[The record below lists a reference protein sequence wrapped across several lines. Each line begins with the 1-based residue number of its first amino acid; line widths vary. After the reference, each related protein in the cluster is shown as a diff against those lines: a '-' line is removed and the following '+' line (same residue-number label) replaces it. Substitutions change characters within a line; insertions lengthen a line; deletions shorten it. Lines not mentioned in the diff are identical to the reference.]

1 MSFHTPSCR
10 VRTGAACW
18 VRRRVP
24 SGMACTSPVSV
35 RAEATSTGV
44 PESSAR
50 ATARDS
56 SVSSPPVTGGGA
68 VGGAAW
74 AGAAVIRQASAA
86 TAAGIA
92 SRPRRGAP
100 GLFMTGMARLSVRKE
115 PDPGRARLG
124 RSGTETSCSD

>member
-56 SVSSPPVTGGGA
+56 SVSSPPVTGGER
-68 VGGAAW
+68 W
-74 AGAAVIRQASAA
+74 AG
-86 TAAGIA
+86 
-92 SRPRRGAP
+92 P
-100 GLFMTGMARLSVRKE
+100 
-115 PDPGRARLG
+115 PGRG
-124 RSGTETSCSD
+124 RR